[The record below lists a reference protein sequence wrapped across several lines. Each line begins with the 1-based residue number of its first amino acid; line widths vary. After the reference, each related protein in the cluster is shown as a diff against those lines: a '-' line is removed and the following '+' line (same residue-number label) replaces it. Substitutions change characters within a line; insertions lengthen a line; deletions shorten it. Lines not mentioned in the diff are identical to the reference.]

1 MITKLANVNDGVGHV
16 PYHNL
21 SSRIRT
27 MAFLDRSQIVEAPAR
42 ALAARGKELFTGI
55 LLVALIAS
63 VGIRNVVPAEALAPV
78 IVTLLFG
85 GAALTAFLAL
95 LCRRDRFRI
104 MWFDLAGSLTFI
116 GVVLSVLIEPDQ
128 MVRLFA
134 LSDQPE

>member
-1 MITKLANVNDGVGHV
+1 
-16 PYHNL
+16 
-21 SSRIRT
+21 

-42 ALAARGKELFTGI
+42 PPAARGKELFAGI
-55 LLVALIAS
+55 LLVALIAT
-63 VGIRNVVPAEALAPV
+63 VGIRNVVPVEALAPA

-85 GAALTAFLAL
+85 VAALTAGFAL
-95 LCRRDRFRI
+95 LCRGDRFRI

>member
-1 MITKLANVNDGVGHV
+1 
-16 PYHNL
+16 
-21 SSRIRT
+21 
-27 MAFLDRSQIVEAPAR
+27 MALLDRSHIVPTSDRAVRAR
-42 ALAARGKELFTGI
+42 DKELFAGI
-55 LLVALIAS
+55 LLFALIAT
-63 VGIRNVVPAEALAPV
+63 VGVRNMVPADALAPA
-78 IVTLLFG
+78 IVTLLLVVAAMTG
-85 GAALTAFLAL
+85 GFAL

>member
-1 MITKLANVNDGVGHV
+1 
-16 PYHNL
+16 
-21 SSRIRT
+21 
-27 MAFLDRSQIVEAPAR
+27 MALLDRSQIVEAPRR
-42 ALAARGKELFTGI
+42 ALAARGKELFAGI
-55 LLVALIAS
+55 LLVALIATM
-63 VGIRNVVPAEALAPV
+63 GIRNVVPAEALAPA

-85 GAALTAFLAL
+85 VAALTAGFAL

>member
-1 MITKLANVNDGVGHV
+1 
-16 PYHNL
+16 
-21 SSRIRT
+21 

-42 ALAARGKELFTGI
+42 SPAARGKELFAGI
-55 LLVALIAS
+55 LLVALLAT
-63 VGIRNVVPAEALAPV
+63 VGIRNVVPVDALAPA
-78 IVTLLFG
+78 IVTLLFAV
-85 GAALTAFLAL
+85 AALTAGFAL

>member
-1 MITKLANVNDGVGHV
+1 
-16 PYHNL
+16 
-21 SSRIRT
+21 
-27 MAFLDRSQIVEAPAR
+27 MAFLDRSRIVETNPR
-42 ALAARGKELFTGI
+42 PPAARGKELFAGI
-55 LLVALIAS
+55 LLVALLAT
-63 VGIRNVVPAEALAPV
+63 VGIRNVVPVDALAPA
-78 IVTLLFG
+78 IVTLLFAV
-85 GAALTAFLAL
+85 AALTAGFAL